1 MEFFRSGSGKR
12 IPKRQILNKAVSV
25 SILFTLVLAA
35 AASGGC
41 GLTVSKETPDENER
55 FGAYTDELFRNEISS
70 DTVSLHYTLKDPE
83 AYGVVESEPTFGSIV
98 TDAGTVKASAENMQ
112 QALLEYDYASLDIE
126 NRLIYDILNYR
137 MKMIK
142 KQADYILYEEPL
154 GRVSGV

>member
-41 GLTVSKETPDENER
+41 GLTFSKETPDENER

-70 DTVSLHYTLKDPE
+70 DTVSLRSR
-83 AYGVVESEPTFGSIV
+83 GVGADVWQHCDGFGSREGICGKYA
-98 TDAGTVKASAENMQ
+98 AGASGIRLCQPGHREPSDIRYLELPDEDDKKAGG
-112 QALLEYDYASLDIE
+112 
-126 NRLIYDILNYR
+126 
-137 MKMIK
+137 
-142 KQADYILYEEPL
+142 LYP
-154 GRVSGV
+154 V